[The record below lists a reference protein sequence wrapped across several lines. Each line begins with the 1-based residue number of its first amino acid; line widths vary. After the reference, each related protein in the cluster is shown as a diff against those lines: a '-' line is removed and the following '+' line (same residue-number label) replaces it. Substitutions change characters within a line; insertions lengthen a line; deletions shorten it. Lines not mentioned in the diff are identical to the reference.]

1 MSQNKIETITVFN
14 RLREKMII
22 SFTPRPIPMSTSGN
36 NDGEIDNTMS
46 KLRTMKL
53 DHTKYT

>member
-1 MSQNKIETITVFN
+1 MSQKKIETGTVFD

-22 SFTPRPIPMSTSGN
+22 SFTPRPMPISGN
-36 NDGEIDNTMS
+36 NDREIDSTML

-53 DHTKYT
+53 DHTKYI

>member
-1 MSQNKIETITVFN
+1 MSQKKIETVTVFD

-22 SFTPRPIPMSTSGN
+22 SFTPRPMPTSGN
-36 NDGEIDNTMS
+36 NDGEIDHTMS
-46 KLRTMKL
+46 KIRTIKL